1 MAITGLLGSTCANAE
16 AVLVQLYKRRVHGED
31 CGGMPY
37 YIKYGLKPRWLAFIV
52 ALTALIGYGFVFPG
66 VQSNNIASSAHQA
79 LGVEPWG
86 TGLVI
91 TGLHGVVVIGGA
103 KRVVQV
109 AQTIV
114 PFMATCYVITALL
127 LIVLNLDELPVAIAL
142 ILTCGFGSDQI
153 FGGIIGHAVAWGV
166 RRAIFASAT
175 GFGEGT
181 FAADLHGYRHHG
193 VSHRQ
198 LPRQG
203 CSWKHDCGPDARRN
217 CWTQRCPARD

>member
-103 KRVVQV
+103 KRVVRV

-114 PFMATCYVITALL
+114 PFMAIGYVITALL
-127 LIVLNLDELPVAIAL
+127 LIVLNLDKLPVAIAL

-181 FAADLHGYRHHG
+181 FAADLHVYRHHG